1 MGELGS
7 LKDQLGAARKEAKRM
22 ARDQIQ
28 SGQPQMSRRVIH
40 DEDLNEHHSTEVSME
55 GCSVEEVF
63 IDDSILIVKI
73 LILEREKN
81 RIYPGLVRE
90 IVPGILSQCWCV
102 G

>member
-1 MGELGS
+1 
-7 LKDQLGAARKEAKRM
+7 M
-22 ARDQIQ
+22 ARDQLQ
-28 SGQPQMSRRVIH
+28 SGQSQMSRRVIY

-63 IDDSILIVKI
+63 INDSILIVKI
-73 LILEREKN
+73 LILGREKN